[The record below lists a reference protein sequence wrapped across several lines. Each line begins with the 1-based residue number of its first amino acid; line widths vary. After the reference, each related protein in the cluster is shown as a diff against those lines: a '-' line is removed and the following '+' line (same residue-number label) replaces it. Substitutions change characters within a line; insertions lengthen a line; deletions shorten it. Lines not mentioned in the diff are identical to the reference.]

1 MYLVDT
7 NVVSELRKKN
17 SGKANQNVVKW
28 SQSIA
33 TQSLFISAITIM
45 EIEIGILTM
54 TRKDPLQGNHLR
66 MWMDSQVMPFF
77 EGRVL
82 AMDTT
87 VAQACAHLHVPDK
100 KSERDGI
107 IAATASVHGMTVV
120 TRNIADFEGTGVKLF
135 NPWGYV

>member
-7 NVVSELRKKN
+7 NVVSELRIKN

-28 SQSIA
+28 SQSTA
-33 TQSLFISAITIM
+33 NESLFISAITIM
-45 EIEIGILTM
+45 EIEIGILTL

-77 EGRVL
+77 NGRVL
-82 AMDTT
+82 AMDIA

-100 KSERDGI
+100 KSERDAI
-107 IAATASVHGMTVV
+107 IAATAKVHGMTVV

-135 NPWGYV
+135 NPWSYV

>member
-28 SQSIA
+28 SQSIS
-33 TQSLFISAITIM
+33 TESLFMAAITVM
-45 EIEIGILTM
+45 EIEIGILSV

-66 MWMDSQVMPFF
+66 MWMDNQVMPFF
-77 EGRVL
+77 KDRVL
-82 AMDTT
+82 AMDTA

-100 KSERDGI
+100 KSERDAI
-107 IAATASVHGMTVV
+107 IAATASVHGMTLV

-135 NPWGYV
+135 NPWDYV

>member
-17 SGKANQNVVKW
+17 AGRADQKVVKW

-45 EIEIGILTM
+45 EIEIGILAM
-54 TRKDPLQGNHLR
+54 ARKDPLQGNHLR

-77 EGRVL
+77 NGRIL
-82 AMDTT
+82 AMDTA

-100 KSERDGI
+100 KSERDAI
-107 IAATASVHGMTVV
+107 IAATASVHNMTVV

-135 NPWGYV
+135 NPWDYV

>member
-17 SGKANQNVVKW
+17 SGKADQKVVKW
-28 SQSIA
+28 SQSI
-33 TQSLFISAITIM
+33 SNESVFISAITIM

-77 EGRVL
+77 NDRVL
-82 AMDTT
+82 AMNTT

-100 KSERDGI
+100 KSERDAI
-107 IAATASVHGMTVV
+107 IAATAGVHGMTVV

-135 NPWGYV
+135 NPWDYV

>member
-17 SGKANQNVVKW
+17 SGKADQKVVKW

-33 TQSLFISAITIM
+33 NESLFISVITIM
-45 EIEIGILTM
+45 EIEIGILAM
-54 TRKDPLQGNHLR
+54 IRKDPLQGNHLR

-77 EGRVL
+77 NGRVL
-82 AMDTT
+82 AMDTA

-100 KSERDGI
+100 KSERDAI

-135 NPWGYV
+135 NPWDYV